1 MSPWEFA
8 DAGGDD
14 GELCIW
20 VFEHVTGTFNVVK
33 ACRAEGVHHVVFA
46 SSVQVYGVFSH
57 KMRRADGRHAY
68 VSTTYVPIDE
78 SHPQTPVQPYAL
90 SKKLGEDIGRA
101 YVRAGSIR
109 SFVAMRYTGI
119 LREIGPPRVLP
130 QLIAGS
136 MLSYVHLTEAAVGM
150 QLAVE
155 AAHAGRLVGFRAYNV
170 VARRPRF
177 EWTR

>member
-1 MSPWEFA
+1 MVCHLGNLPTLGATTESFA
-8 DAGGDD
+8 SG
-14 GELCIW
+14 
-20 VFEHVTGTFNVVK
+20 FSNNVTGTFNVVE

-57 KMRRADGRHAY
+57 EMRRADGRHAY
-68 VSTTYVPIDE
+68 VSPTYVPIDE

-119 LREIGPPRVLP
+119 
-130 QLIAGS
+130 
-136 MLSYVHLTEAAVGM
+136 
-150 QLAVE
+150 
-155 AAHAGRLVGFRAYNV
+155 
-170 VARRPRF
+170 
-177 EWTR
+177 